1 MLDAQTV
8 DKIYKADFDS
18 LVKYMGDIIFVQ
30 VQFSCSLFQG
40 QGLRIVLRTIGQ
52 HILDAVMVRRTAGQ
66 VHQRQKLSQKSQQIS
81 FCGNFVVISVGLI
94 PTSDNLQMVVQGQ
107 RQQRTPDD
115 GGARYLLLKD
125 FFQIPAYIWAE
136 NEQVSLYGR
145 AVMIGMNLV
154 GKGQKQIPLFH

>member
-66 VHQRQKLSQKSQQIS
+66 VHPKEPADILLRQ
-81 FCGNFVVISVGLI
+81 FCRNKCR
-94 PTSDNLQMVVQGQ
+94 THSDFG
-107 RQQRTPDD
+107 
-115 GGARYLLLKD
+115 
-125 FFQIPAYIWAE
+125 
-136 NEQVSLYGR
+136 
-145 AVMIGMNLV
+145 
-154 GKGQKQIPLFH
+154 